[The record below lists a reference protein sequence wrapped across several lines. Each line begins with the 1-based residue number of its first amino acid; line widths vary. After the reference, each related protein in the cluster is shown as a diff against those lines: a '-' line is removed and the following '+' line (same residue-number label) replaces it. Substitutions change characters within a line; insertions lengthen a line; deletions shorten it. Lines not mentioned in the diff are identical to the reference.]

1 MAKTYTPEEI
11 EQQRANVAAA
21 DAAAAAERKAAAMA
35 VLQPFLDAGWGSSS
49 ETSPIRTAI
58 KVAQDAAHTLQAIDP
73 TTANLMFS
81 MAMPMATAD
90 DKIRSLAEM
99 NAPAAVD
106 PV

>member
-1 MAKTYTPEEI
+1 MTKTYTAEEI

-49 ETSPIRTAI
+49 ETSPIKTAI

-81 MAMPMATAD
+81 MAMPMVTAD
-90 DKIRSLAEM
+90 DKIRTLAAM
-99 NAPAAVD
+99 NAPSPAEA
-106 PV
+106 

>member
-1 MAKTYTPEEI
+1 MTKTYTPEEI

-21 DAAAAAERKAAAMA
+21 DAAAAAERKAVAMT

-49 ETSPIRTAI
+49 DTAPIKTAI
-58 KVAQDAAHTLQAIDP
+58 KVMQDAAHTLQAIDP
-73 TTANLMFS
+73 TAANLMFS